1 MQMMKAWVVERWG
14 SLDDL
19 VLKAIPRPGAAEGS
33 PVVRVSKA
41 GLNFADGIA
50 VRGRY
55 QVRIEPPFVLG
66 SEIAGVIEEAPPG
79 CGYAPGDRVMAQVP
93 AGAFGEYCAVETSRL
108 VRLPEALGFAD
119 AAALPV
125 SYTTAHVGLFAKGQ
139 LRQGETILIHAA
151 AGGLGI
157 AATQLARWCG
167 ARVIATAGSD
177 EKCSLALEN
186 GAEHAINYRDEE
198 WPERVK
204 ALAPEGVDMVFDP
217 VGGETSLLS
226 IRRLAWGG
234 RLMLAGFASGAPASI
249 PANHLLVRAA
259 SAIGVFW
266 SFDNE
271 AATISAIQKQ
281 LVDLAVDRH
290 VRPHLW
296 RLVDLYNLKHGLEA
310 LESGRTSGKVIL
322 NVSEF

>member
-1 MQMMKAWVVERWG
+1 MMKAWVVERWG

-19 VLKAIPRPGAAEGS
+19 VLKNVQRPEASDGS
-33 PVVRVSKA
+33 VVVRVSKA

-55 QVRIEPPFVLG
+55 QVKVETPFVLG
-66 SEIAGVIEEAPPG
+66 SEIGGVVEEALPG
-79 CGYAPGDRVMAQVP
+79 SGYARGDRVMAQVP
-93 AGAFGEYCAVETSRL
+93 IGGFAEYCTVETSRL
-108 VRLPEALGFAD
+108 VRLPDALGFAS

-125 SYTTAHVGLFAKGQ
+125 SYTTAHIGLFAKGQ

-157 AATQLARWCG
+157 AATQLARWRG

-186 GAEHAINYRDEE
+186 GAEHAVNYRDEE

-204 ALAPEGVDMVFDP
+204 ALAPEGVGMVFDP
-217 VGGETSLLS
+217 VGGEISLLS

-249 PANHLLVRAA
+249 PANHLLVKAA

-266 SFDNE
+266 SFDKE
-271 AATISAIQKQ
+271 AAAISAIQKQ
-281 LVDLAVDRH
+281 LVDLAVEGH

-296 RLVDLYNLKHGLEA
+296 QSVGLDDLKQGLEA
-310 LESGRTSGKVIL
+310 LEGGKTSGKVIL